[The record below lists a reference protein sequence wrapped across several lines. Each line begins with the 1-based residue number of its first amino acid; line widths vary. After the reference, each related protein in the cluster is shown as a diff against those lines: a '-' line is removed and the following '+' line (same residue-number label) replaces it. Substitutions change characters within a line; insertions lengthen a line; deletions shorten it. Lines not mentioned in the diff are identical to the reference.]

1 VYQIEN
7 SGQVL
12 RSRPSRS
19 RLRLGR
25 PRVSQTVLLLGFTS
39 MVTDISSE
47 MVSTILPMYLVLNLG
62 LSPFAFGVIDGLYLG
77 AAAIVRLV
85 GGFLADRS
93 RRPKEIAVAGYAFS
107 ALSRVGLLVVGGVW
121 TLLASVVLIDR
132 LGKGI
137 RTSPRDALIADETP
151 PAARGRAF
159 GFHRAAD
166 SAGAVAGPLLGLVL
180 YELLDHRI
188 RPLFFVAFVPAA
200 VSAGLVAFVRER
212 PRHAPAAAAPERR
225 PQPLPGRYWRVVG
238 FLTLFGL
245 VNFSD
250 ALLILR
256 ARELGLG
263 FAGVVGAYVLYNVT
277 YAALSYPAGVLS
289 DRVPRRA
296 VFAGG
301 LAVFAVAYAGLGLAT
316 SSAWVWVLLPLYG
329 CYTALTDGVGKAW
342 ISDLVPASATGT
354 GLGVYYGLTGGAAV
368 LAGVWAGMAWSGD
381 GRLPLLV
388 SGSAVAVLAL
398 ALATSGRSLDPLP
411 DRV

>member
-1 VYQIEN
+1 VRVLAWVSFFQDTASELLYPVLPLFLVGPLGAPVAVVGLVEGIAEGTAAVTKAV
-7 SGQVL
+7 SGRLADV
-12 RSRPSRS
+12 RRRRPMIAAGYGLSS
-19 RLRLGR
+19 
-25 PRVSQTVLLLGFTS
+25 VSKLLIGFAAAW
-39 MVTDISSE
+39 
-47 MVSTILPMYLVLNLG
+47 PLVL
-62 LSPFAFGVIDGLYLG
+62 
-77 AAAIVRLV
+77 
-85 GGFLADRS
+85 
-93 RRPKEIAVAGYAFS
+93 VARFS
-107 ALSRVGLLVVGGVW
+107 
-121 TLLASVVLIDR
+121 DR

-238 FLTLFGL
+238 LLTLFGL

-289 DRVPRRA
+289 DRVPRRV

-301 LAVFAVAYAGLGLAT
+301 LAVFAVAYTGLGLAT
-316 SSAWVWVLLPLYG
+316 SPAWVWVLLPLYG